1 MDQGYNEGRLAFR
14 RYFAKY
20 GSEREAERSEDAAQ
34 PILGIPRVRVAQR
47 VRGLNPRLS
56 ELCFANAI
64 GLRWVFDKLLPRF
77 FWYPAMLKIILLSV
91 VIASLGIEPSNAA
104 DVQRLR
110 LAVPNGPQSALLVG
124 AQSIRDGVAANLSSF
139 ARIDDITVSQDP
151 LSDLNDNK
159 TDIAVVP
166 TSSLSSD
173 GVEKFG
179 ILTYR
184 FSFRGKMVSTSAQAR
199 SSRCSN
205 YILLT

>member
-1 MDQGYNEGRLAFR
+1 
-14 RYFAKY
+14 
-20 GSEREAERSEDAAQ
+20 
-34 PILGIPRVRVAQR
+34 
-47 VRGLNPRLS
+47 
-56 ELCFANAI
+56 
-64 GLRWVFDKLLPRF
+64 
-77 FWYPAMLKIILLSV
+77 MLKIILLSV

-124 AQSIRDGVAANLSSF
+124 AQSRPDGVAANLSSF

-179 ILTYR
+179 IFDLPFL
-184 FSFRGKMVSTSAQAR
+184 FSGGKRLNFCTTAR

-205 YILLT
+205 FILLT